1 MPTFTSPFTGNVI
14 QPTDVSYYQLNFSTD
29 SDLVWPSIATQGEI
43 PAARIIDC
51 VASTTGLSI
60 NLPPGSQG
68 AVGTD
73 ILFRNLGSNTFV
85 VQNSAGGASVSIPAG
100 ISKYFYLTDNST
112 DAGVWANVTFAAGTS
127 FADAAS
133 LQGAGLTTV
142 NGRLATSQ
150 NIIEVSS
157 SPTITDS
164 DRASTYVWIGGNNTL
179 TLPIASTLSA
189 GWFIG
194 FRNSGSGTL
203 SITGQTTSLIN
214 GLTDVSTN
222 PGDSGFVFYQ
232 ASTGN
237 FYTVGLATPS
247 NVTFT
252 SATYDVDAI
261 GGSTLNLVSF
271 APIIQTYVALSG
283 SRTTNLDVVLPA
295 TTQLYILSN
304 NTTSSGYSIS
314 FNVSGSVTP
323 PIILNEG
330 EVATVLSDGNTLYA
344 LTQTS
349 TSVFFAADGSASAPS
364 FTFANDTTTGMFLD
378 GVSVLGF
385 SANSDLLLSLDNTN
399 TLAPLITANAR
410 FKANLI
416 DGGTF

>member
-399 TLAPLITANAR
+399 TLAPLVTVNSR

>member
-1 MPTFTSPFTGNVI
+1 MPTFTSPFTGTVV
-14 QPTDVSYYQLNFSTD
+14 QPTDVSYYQLNFSANTN
-29 SDLVWPSIATQGEI
+29 LVWPSLATQGEI

-51 VASTTGLSI
+51 VATTTGLNI

-85 VQNSAGGASVSIPAG
+85 VRNFSGGASVTVAPG

-112 DAGVWANVTFAAGTS
+112 DAGIWANVTFAAGTS

-142 NGRLATSQ
+142 EGKLATSQ

-157 SPTITDS
+157 SPTIADN
-164 DRASTYVWIGGNNTL
+164 DRASTYVWIGGNSSL
-179 TLPIASTLSA
+179 TLPLASSLTD

-194 FRNSGSGTL
+194 FRNSGTGAL
-203 SITGQTTSLIN
+203 SIATQTTSLIN

-222 PGDSGFVFYQ
+222 PGDSGFVFFQ
-232 ASTGN
+232 GSTGN

-261 GGSTLNLVSF
+261 GGSTLNLVSY
-271 APIIQTYVALSG
+271 APIIQNYVALSG
-283 SRTTNLDVVLPA
+283 SRTTTLNVVFPA
-295 TTQLYILSN
+295 TTQLYILTN
-304 NTTSSGYSIS
+304 NTADSGYNIS

-323 PIILNEG
+323 AIVLAEG

-349 TSVFFAADGSASAPS
+349 TSTFFASDGTASAPS
-364 FTFANDTTTGMFLD
+364 YSFANDTSTGMYLN
-378 GVSVLGF
+378 GVSVLGLTV
-385 SANSDLLLSLDNTN
+385 NSTNLLNLDNTN
-399 TLAPLITANAR
+399 VLDPIVSVNAR
-410 FKANLI
+410 LKADLI
-416 DGGTF
+416 NGGTF

>member
-1 MPTFTSPFTGNVI
+1 
-14 QPTDVSYYQLNFSTD
+14 
-29 SDLVWPSIATQGEI
+29 
-43 PAARIIDC
+43 

-399 TLAPLITANAR
+399 TLAPLVTVNSR